1 MFIATGQD
9 VANVSESSAGVIYSE
24 ITPEKDLYIS
34 ITIPSLIVATYGGG
48 VGLATQKECLEVL
61 GCYGKGG
68 VNKLAEIVAGVVLA
82 GEISLGS
89 AISSSD
95 WVSSHEKYGRNT
107 VIIINCVSADSE
119 QTIGDHVFFLSDNSV
134 LDAFLMLDNDAG
146 RQIPFAS
153 NYLKKMNKHLE
164 KFQKDG
170 FLIIEDFNSV
180 EECDELM
187 QRAAELTA
195 DFDYK
200 GHPSVFQTSEQTRTS
215 DEYFLN
221 SGDKISF
228 FFEKDAF
235 DDKGQL
241 KNDIFHSLNKIG
253 HALHDLDPVFKR
265 FSRSTQMKRLAAD
278 LNLSDA
284 LIIQSMYIFK
294 HAKIGGVVDVHQDS
308 TFLYTE
314 PASCVGFWFALE
326 DATIENGCLWAKP
339 GGHRTTLRSWF
350 RRKDVWNGV
359 SNL

>member
-1 MFIATGQD
+1 
-9 VANVSESSAGVIYSE
+9 
-24 ITPEKDLYIS
+24 
-34 ITIPSLIVATYGGG
+34 
-48 VGLATQKECLEVL
+48 
-61 GCYGKGG
+61 
-68 VNKLAEIVAGVVLA
+68 
-82 GEISLGS
+82 
-89 AISSSD
+89 
-95 WVSSHEKYGRNT
+95 
-107 VIIINCVSADSE
+107 
-119 QTIGDHVFFLSDNSV
+119 
-134 LDAFLMLDNDAG
+134 
-146 RQIPFAS
+146 
-153 NYLKKMNKHLE
+153 MNKRLE

-195 DFDYK
+195 NFDYK
-200 GHPSVFQTSEQTRTS
+200 GHPSVFQTSEQERTS

-221 SGDKISF
+221 SGDRISF

-241 KNDIFHSLNKIG
+241 KDDIFHSLNKIG

-265 FSRSTQMKRLAAD
+265 FSRSMQMKRLAAD

-326 DATIENGCLWAKP
+326 DAIIENGCLWAKP
-339 GGHRTTLRSWF
+339 GGHKTALRSWF
-350 RRKDVWNGV
+350 RRKDVGTEFQTFDRTPFELDEMIPLEVKKGACIVLDGLLPHYSKPNTSGKSRHAYSIHTIDGNAKYPKQNWLQRDFSGL
-359 SNL
+359 SPI